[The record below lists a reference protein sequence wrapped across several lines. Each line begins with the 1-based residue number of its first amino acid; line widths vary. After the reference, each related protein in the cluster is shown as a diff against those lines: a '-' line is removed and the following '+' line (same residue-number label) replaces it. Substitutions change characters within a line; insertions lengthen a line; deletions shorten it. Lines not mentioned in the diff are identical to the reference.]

1 MNKILIIT
9 ESRTVAKTIAQALG
23 ANILHKGYF
32 GKGNIAVTWTGGN
45 IITATPKCK
54 FQFSVCSDMSA
65 DETFAANFDFRI
77 RRDGKCKGSKGKYL
91 PSEKDAAQVAVIE
104 KLWRDADMVYNAMKP
119 SSAGEVTF
127 TSLALY
133 IKANRPVLRMWLRT
147 VTRQA
152 ILDAIEYTA
161 DANPAYSAFHDNA
174 IAEYTIGARP
184 INGDGYQTEVSAA
197 DMEWSMD
204 NLKRQAH
211 ENKNW
216 APAKTTGVAY
226 SLYNKGLISYPA
238 EDVTEL
244 PASAISAMMGSLS
257 HLRHHPE
264 LGARVA
270 EIRTANQVDNIPA
283 ADCGIAHF
291 GVTVTGLYPSDLT
304 SEERYLYGIV
314 AAHSLDVL
322 SASCKA

>member
-9 ESRTVAKTIAQALG
+9 ESRTVAKTIAQVLG

-32 GKGNIAVTWTGGN
+32 GKGNVAVTWTGGN

-54 FQFSVCSDMSA
+54 FQFSVCSDMTA

-77 RRDGKCKGSKGKYL
+77 RRDGKCKGQKGRYI

-127 TSLALY
+127 TSLAIY
-133 IKANRPVLRMWLRT
+133 IKSNRPTMRMWLRS

-152 ILDAIEYTA
+152 ILDAIEYPA
-161 DANPAYSAFHDNA
+161 DANPAYPAFHDNA

-184 INGDGYQTEVSAA
+184 VNGEGYLTEASAE
-197 DMEWSMD
+197 DTDWSMD
-204 NLKRQAH
+204 NLKRAAH
-211 ENKNW
+211 ESKGW

-238 EDVTEL
+238 EDVAKQ
-244 PASAISAMMGSLS
+244 PASAICAIIESLS

-264 LGARVA
+264 FGARVA
-270 EIRTANQVDNIPA
+270 EIEAANYADNTPTTER
-283 ADCGIAHF
+283 GITHY
-291 GVTVTGLYPSDLT
+291 GVNVTGLYPSDLT
-304 SEERYLYGIV
+304 PEERYLYGIV
-314 AAHSLDVL
+314 ASHSLDVL
-322 SASCKA
+322 SASRKA